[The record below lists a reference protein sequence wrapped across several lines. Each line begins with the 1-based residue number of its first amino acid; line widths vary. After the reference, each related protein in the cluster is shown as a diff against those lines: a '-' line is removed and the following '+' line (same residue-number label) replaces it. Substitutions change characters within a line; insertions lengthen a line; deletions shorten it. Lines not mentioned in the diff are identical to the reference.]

1 MCRRLLAYLA
11 AAVLVLGLAAP
22 AYAREAVPGPCE
34 EGRFPTGALWKICV
48 PAAGW
53 NQQLLVYAH
62 GYVPDI
68 PGRSELGFYDVLPD
82 GTKLSTL
89 VQRVGFAYATTSYR
103 QNGLAILEGVEDV
116 RDVVRLFRERVGE
129 PTRTYAT
136 GGSEGGLVAALLAER
151 SPELF
156 TGALAACG
164 PIGSFRFQIN
174 YFVDF
179 RVVFDH
185 FFPGVFAGSPVDI
198 PRREITAWLDGSLP
212 AQVRYRLE
220 QQPSRA
226 LELMKVSRAPH
237 DPERFETVT
246 STALSILAYNVLAT
260 NDARAKLGGN
270 PFDNRSRWYSG
281 SSNDV
286 RLNRWVRRFAADPA
300 AIEALRQYET
310 SGRLSIPLVTMHT
323 TGDDTVPFTHEVLY
337 SFKLRP
343 NDRGSFI
350 PLPILRYGH
359 CNFTVPELLT
369 AFAVLFAQP

>member
-1 MCRRLLAYLA
+1 MRMKVLAYLA
-11 AAVLVLGLAAP
+11 ACLVVVGLAAP
-22 AYAREAVPGPCE
+22 AHAQEAVPGPCE
-34 EGRFPTGALWKICV
+34 EGRFETGALWKICV

-62 GYVPDI
+62 GYVPNL
-68 PGRSELGFYDVLPD
+68 PGLSELGFYDVLPD
-82 GTKLSTL
+82 GTELSTL

-116 RDVVRLFRERVGE
+116 RDLVRLFHQRVGE
-129 PTRTYAT
+129 PRRTYAT
-136 GGSEGGLVAALLAER
+136 GGSEGGLVATLLAER

-164 PIGSFRFQIN
+164 PIGGFRFQIN

-179 RVVFDH
+179 RALFDY
-185 FFPGVFAGSPVDI
+185 FFPGVLVGSPIDI
-198 PRREITAWLDGSLP
+198 PAGEITAWLDGSLP
-212 AQVRYRLE
+212 AQVRARLE
-220 QQPSRA
+220 QGPARA

-237 DPERFETVT
+237 DPDNFETVT
-246 STALSILAYNVLAT
+246 STALSVLAYNVLAT

-270 PFDNRSRWYSG
+270 PFDNRARWYSG
-281 SSNDV
+281 SSNDA
-286 RLNRWVRRFAADPA
+286 RLNRGVRRFAADPA

-337 SFKLRP
+337 SFKLQLA
-343 NDRGSFI
+343 DRGAFI
-350 PLPILRYGH
+350 PLPTLRYGH
-359 CNFTVPELLT
+359 CDFTVPEVLT
-369 AFAVLFAQP
+369 AFAVLLAHP

>member
-1 MCRRLLAYLA
+1 MRRALAYLVA
-11 AAVLVLGLAAP
+11 SLAAVGLAAP
-22 AYAREAVPGPCE
+22 AHAQAAVPGPCE
-34 EGRFPTGALWKICV
+34 EGQFATGALWKICV

-53 NQQLLVYAH
+53 NHQLLVYAH
-62 GYVPDI
+62 GYVPNI
-68 PGRSELGFYDVLPD
+68 PGLSELGFYDVLPD
-82 GTKLSTL
+82 GTELGTL
-89 VQRVGFAYATTSYR
+89 VQRLGFAYATTSYR

-116 RDVVRLFRERVGE
+116 RDVVRLFREHVGE
-129 PTRTYAT
+129 PARTYAT
-136 GGSEGGLVAALLAER
+136 GGSEGGLVATLLAER

-179 RVVFDH
+179 RVLFDY
-185 FFPGVFAGSPVDI
+185 FFPGVFTGSPIDI
-198 PRREITAWLDGSLP
+198 PTREITAWLNGSLP
-212 AQVRYRLE
+212 AQVRDRLE
-220 QQPSRA
+220 RQPVRA

-237 DPERFETVT
+237 DPDNFETVT
-246 STALSILAYNVLAT
+246 STALSVLAYNLLAT
-260 NDARAKLGGN
+260 NDAREKLGGN

-281 SSNDV
+281 SSNDA
-286 RLNRWVRRFAADPA
+286 RLNRRVRRFAADPA
-300 AIEALRQYET
+300 PIEALRQYET

-343 NDRGSFI
+343 TNRGAFV

-359 CNFTVPELLT
+359 CDFTVPEVLT
-369 AFAVLFAQP
+369 AFAVLLAQP